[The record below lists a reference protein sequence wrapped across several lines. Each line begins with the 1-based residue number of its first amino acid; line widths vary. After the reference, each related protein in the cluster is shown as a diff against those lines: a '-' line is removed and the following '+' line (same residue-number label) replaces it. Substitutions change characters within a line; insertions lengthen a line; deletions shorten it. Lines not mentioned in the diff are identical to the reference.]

1 MIMAWFAAR
10 LVPIGAGLV
19 VVLAL
24 FAWDRVRIWNAE
36 TRGAEKLAAKVE
48 RKDNA
53 AAESIRK
60 ADALSRAAKPGRL
73 RGVVR
78 DPNSVSE

>member
-36 TRGAEKLAAKVE
+36 GRGEDRALVKVE
-48 RKDNA
+48 QNNTLLAKKAGAAGRKSLD
-53 AAESIRK
+53 EKSG
-60 ADALSRAAKPGRL
+60 GRL
-73 RGVVR
+73 SPYYR
-78 DPNSVSE
+78 D

>member
-36 TRGAEKLAAKVE
+36 GRGEDRALVKVE
-48 RKDNA
+48 RNNA
-53 AAESIRK
+53 QLSEKAGSAGRK
-60 ADALSRAAKPGRL
+60 SLDPSSG
-73 RGVVR
+73 GVFNPHYR
-78 DPNSVSE
+78 D